1 LQIIQGLRSNAL
13 IAAALALPI
22 VLLVVLQIVFT
33 LEREREDVERFA
45 LSRAERVMA
54 LADAQVQ
61 ADVAVMRV
69 LATADALERHD
80 WPVAYARV
88 REVAS
93 LNPHWRNVIIAD
105 RSTNQDVLSLG
116 RPYSTDPLP
125 LDAATIDHASIAREG
140 RGCPCLYLYQPIGA
154 DGRYELIVAIA
165 PDTLRDLLMR
175 HLPEESI
182 AAIVDRQGAFIARSR
197 QQEERVGTP
206 ATEFVRNAIA
216 SGETSGIYEGVTYEG
231 FRNLSA
237 YVVSPLTGW
246 STHVAIASALIER
259 PRAYS
264 SAAIIAGIVLALI
277 LAGVVIAW
285 ALRDIAQRRVAEQ
298 RMAQTQKL
306 EAIGQLTGGVAHDFN
321 NLLTVIIG
329 GLNMLLKRIEDPKQR
344 EIAEHMLDAAKRGD
358 KLTKQLLAF
367 SRGKRME
374 LVSIDLHQLAPGMED
389 LLRRSVGA
397 DVKIAFDLAPD
408 ARWVRSDA
416 NQLELAILNMVINA
430 RDAMPDGGSII
441 ISTRDSDTRDGF
453 IELAVKDT
461 GLGMPRDVVER
472 AMEPFFT
479 TKPAGKG
486 TGLGL
491 AQVFGAAR
499 QSGGDVEIESI
510 PDRGTTIRLLLPRID
525 PPSEASAESEAPATP
540 APRGN
545 GQKVLVVDDE
555 AGVLEFV
562 SQTLREDGFSVREA
576 ADPGAALRIVE
587 SEPFDLLVTDYS
599 MPAMTGLELAE
610 RSRSKQPDMRLIIIS
625 GWADAETLEKSA
637 ARPRLLRK
645 PFDETALLE
654 AVRAAFERHEVS

>member
-1 LQIIQGLRSNAL
+1 MQIIQGLRSNAL

-80 WPVAYARV
+80 WPLTYARV
-88 REVAS
+88 REVTA

-105 RSTNQDVLSLG
+105 RSTNEDVLSLG
-116 RPYSTDPLP
+116 RPYSTDHLP
-125 LDAATIDHASIAREG
+125 LDVATIDHDAIAREG

-175 HLPEESI
+175 HLPEDSI
-182 AAIVDRQGAFIARSR
+182 AALVDRQGAFIARSQ

-206 ATEFVRNAIA
+206 ATEFVRTAIA

-285 ALRDIAQRRVAEQ
+285 ALRDIAQRRLAEQ

-358 KLTKQLLAF
+358 KLTKQVLAF
-367 SRGKRME
+367 SRGKRLE
-374 LVSIDLHQLAPGMED
+374 LAAVDLHPLARGMEE

-397 DVKIAFDLAPD
+397 DITIAFDLADD
-408 ARWVRSDA
+408 ARWVKSDA
-416 NQLELAILNMVINA
+416 NQLELAILNLVINA
-430 RDAMPDGGSII
+430 RDAMPTGGRIT
-441 ISTRDSDTRDGF
+441 ISTREADTRGDF
-453 IELAVKDT
+453 IELAVADT
-461 GLGMPRDVVER
+461 GLGMPRDVAER

-499 QSGGDVEIESI
+499 QSGGDVQIESA
-510 PDRGTTIRLLLPRID
+510 PDRGTTIRLLLPRT
-525 PPSEASAESEAPATP
+525 EAPIARTGDASDAP
-540 APRGN
+540 APPTPRGN

-555 AGVLEFV
+555 AGVLGFV
-562 SQTLREDGFSVREA
+562 SQALREAGVSVREA
-576 ADPGAALRIVE
+576 ADPGAALRLLE
-587 SEPFDLLVTDYS
+587 SEPPDLLVTDFS

-610 RSRSKQPDMRLIIIS
+610 RARINRPDLRVLIIS
-625 GWADAETLEKSA
+625 GWADAEALEKSA
-637 ARPRLLRK
+637 ARPHLLRK
-645 PFDETALLE
+645 PFDERTLLE
-654 AVRAAFERHEVS
+654 AVRAAFVSS

>member
-1 LQIIQGLRSNAL
+1 MHFIQGLRSNAL

-22 VLLVVLQIVFT
+22 VLLVVLQIVFA

-45 LSRAERVMA
+45 LARAERVMA
-54 LADAQVQ
+54 LTDAQVQ
-61 ADVAVMRV
+61 ADQAVMRV
-69 LATADALERHD
+69 LATAEMMERHD
-80 WPVAYARV
+80 WPLAYARA
-88 REVAS
+88 REVAA

-105 RSTNQDVLSLG
+105 RGANQDVLSLG
-116 RPYSTDPLP
+116 RPYATEHVALDPALINHE
-125 LDAATIDHASIAREG
+125 AVAREG
-140 RGCPCLYLYQPIGA
+140 AGCPCLYLYQPIGA

-175 HLPEESI
+175 QLPDNSV
-182 AAIVDRQGAFIARSR
+182 AAIVDRQGEFIARSR
-197 QQEERVGTP
+197 QHEERFATP
-206 ATEFVRNAIA
+206 ATEFVRTAITTGES
-216 SGETSGIYEGVTYEG
+216 SGVYEGVTYEG
-231 FRNLSA
+231 FRNHSA
-237 YVVSPLTGW
+237 YVISPLTGW
-246 STHVAIASALIER
+246 SAHVAVASALIDR
-259 PRAYS
+259 PRTYS
-264 SAAIIAGIVLALI
+264 NIAIGVGLVLAIVLAS
-277 LAGVVIAW
+277 GVIAW
-285 ALRDIAQRRVAEQ
+285 ALRDIAQRRIAEQ

-358 KLTKQLLAF
+358 RLTKQLLAF

-374 LVSIDLHQLAPGMED
+374 LAPVDLHQLAPGMEE

-397 DVKIAFDLAPD
+397 DVTIAFELADD

-416 NQLELAILNMVINA
+416 NQLELAILNLVINA
-430 RDAMPDGGSII
+430 RDAMPTGGRII
-441 ISTRDSDTRDGF
+441 ISTRTSDTRDDF
-453 IELAVKDT
+453 IELAVTDT
-461 GLGMPRDVVER
+461 GLGMPREVAER

-499 QSGGDVEIESI
+499 QSGGDVEIDSA
-510 PDRGTTIRLLLPRID
+510 PDRGTSIRLLLPRID
-525 PPSEASAESEAPATP
+525 APTTTKDADEAPTPP

-555 AGVLEFV
+555 AGVLSFV
-562 SQTLREDGFSVREA
+562 SQTLREAGFSVREA
-576 ADPGAALRIVE
+576 VDPGAALRILA
-587 SEPFDLLVTDYS
+587 SEPIDLLVTDFS

-610 RSRSKQPDMRLIIIS
+610 RARGDQHELRVLIIS
-625 GWADAETLEKSA
+625 GWADAEALERSA

-645 PFDETALLE
+645 PFDERALLE
-654 AVRAAFERHEVS
+654 SVRAAFVAS